1 MLTELLTILLAKIK
15 SGPSALAGAHSHV
28 EWRDVAGRGNW
39 IISGMV
45 KADPVWHMRGCM
57 ERFTSFTSFTT
68 GRRKTRAPRIA
79 FGVAAAGAAML
90 LAACSSSSSSSS
102 GGTTPAAGNSSS
114 ASGSA
119 DMTALTNA
127 VNQAAAV
134 PTFSTYAANYGGKIP
149 SISNLAGKKI
159 MIIPGVSALA
169 ACTEI
174 AQADAAIATAAGMK
188 PTIFENQG
196 STAEHNT
203 AIENAIHQ
211 GYAAIDMGCAM
222 DPSTSSPAIAQAQK
236 AGLVVES
243 YGATPQEATN
253 AKITY
258 NNVDPYALD
267 AKIAAD
273 QAVEQHNGQPF
284 NAIAITSNATGPA
297 TAIMEASLKAELAK
311 ICPGCTVSE
320 VNVEVPDWQTQIAST
335 VSSQL
340 LQHPNVTVLFPD
352 YAGMMTYVLAGIQT
366 AHRGNNIKAYLNFS
380 GGKHFVKLQTSGAG
394 KAIVQSDIG
403 GYPPWTGYLMFLQ
416 TARALEK
423 MQPIPYDKAIGP
435 DRVVT
440 PDNAVEVLT
449 TGGWGTDW
457 VNGFRGLLGL
467 PALSGSALTAA
478 ATLNGAMTGTP

>member
-1 MLTELLTILLAKIK
+1 
-15 SGPSALAGAHSHV
+15 
-28 EWRDVAGRGNW
+28 
-39 IISGMV
+39 
-45 KADPVWHMRGCM
+45 MR
-57 ERFTSFTSFTT
+57 SFRLGSIQPP
-68 GRRKTRAPRIA
+68 RASRVA
-79 FGVAAAGAAML
+79 FGVTAIGAAML
-90 LAACSSSSSSSS
+90 LAACSSSSSPSSS
-102 GGTTPAAGNSSS
+102 SAVQSSAPATSSS
-114 ASGSA
+114 ASASA
-119 DMTALTNA
+119 SASGADISALNDA
-127 VNQAAAV
+127 VNQAASV
-134 PTFSTYAANYGGKIP
+134 PSFSTYAANYGGKIP
-149 SISNLAGKKI
+149 SIKNLAGKKI

-222 DPSTSSPAIAQAQK
+222 DPSTSAPAIAQAQK

-273 QAVEQHNGQPF
+273 QAVAQHNGQPF
-284 NAIAITSNATGPA
+284 DAIAITSNATGQA

-311 ICPGCTVSE
+311 ICPACTVSE

-366 AHRGNNIKAYLNFS
+366 AHKSSTIKAYLNF
-380 GGKHFVKLQTSGAG
+380 GGGTPFVKLQTSGAG
-394 KAIVQSDIG
+394 AAIVQSDIG

-423 MQPIPYDKAIGP
+423 LAPIPYDKAIGP

-440 PDNAVEVLT
+440 PQNAVEVLE

-467 PALSGSALTAA
+467 PALTGSALTAA
-478 ATLNGAMTGTP
+478 ATLGGAMTGKP